1 MEVVWL
7 LRTKFFYM
15 CVNKENDNNGN
26 LRLKKFSV
34 KNQKKKGKMY
44 ILSCQISSVNFYKFG
59 Q

>member
-1 MEVVWL
+1 
-7 LRTKFFYM
+7 M
-15 CVNKENDNNGN
+15 CDNKENDNNGN